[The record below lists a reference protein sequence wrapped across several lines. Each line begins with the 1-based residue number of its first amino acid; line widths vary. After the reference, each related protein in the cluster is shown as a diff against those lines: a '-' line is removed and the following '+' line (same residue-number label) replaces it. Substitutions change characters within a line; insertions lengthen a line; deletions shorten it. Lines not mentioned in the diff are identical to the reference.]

1 MSVHK
6 GKVDWTA
13 FCLNR
18 LLCRIDD
25 GKHTV
30 LKTILARDQHGC
42 NAMMHAANDNFSG
55 FSGLSIRMLVQAT
68 ATSFVYNVNDKVR
81 GTGSGSAYN
90 NNGRDGD
97 DTTWSGTNDHGDDD
111 GDNQQIYPPC
121 NVNVQS
127 HQHTSTSQER
137 TSAVRKVLNTS
148 DLSGFTPAM
157 ACVSVV
163 NMSGLTALVDL
174 GARLWDKETNRKMPH
189 HLQAAVRTLIK
200 EKSLTSDTNTRNLFR
215 AIQSAT
221 EEREYCSYCGKCPT
235 PTVTIGSDDDP
246 ILSSSSIRNNN
257 SSSSITCVPTTATT
271 STFSKLLYCSR
282 CNRSRYCGKECQKLG
297 YKKHKYVCSTAKVEE
312 DVEWYASN
320 ISAPTP

>member
-1 MSVHK
+1 MR
-6 GKVDWTA
+6 T
-13 FCLNR
+13 R
-18 LLCRIDD
+18 
-25 GKHTV
+25 
-30 LKTILARDQHGC
+30 
-42 NAMMHAANDNFSG
+42 NAN
-55 FSGLSIRMLVQAT
+55 
-68 ATSFVYNVNDKVR
+68 
-81 GTGSGSAYN
+81 
-90 NNGRDGD
+90 
-97 DTTWSGTNDHGDDD
+97 TWSGTNDGDDD
-111 GDNQQIYPPC
+111 DDDDSQQLYPLS

-127 HQHTSTSQER
+127 YQHTSQER

-235 PTVTIGSDDDP
+235 ANGSDDDP